1 MNLDELA
8 NRLRVNFVDPA
19 VQRLGAAL
27 LEWKTDSSTVVEL
40 RERIERY
47 IGNSC
52 IATEEEIAT
61 EEDHRAVYGLWSS
74 FRDDAINRIGGMTM
88 NERLYWFGL
97 VDRFDGSNEQEQLVI
112 YRKLN
117 ATPYRSTI
125 LLK

>member
-47 IGNSC
+47 IGNSW
-52 IATEEEIAT
+52 IAT